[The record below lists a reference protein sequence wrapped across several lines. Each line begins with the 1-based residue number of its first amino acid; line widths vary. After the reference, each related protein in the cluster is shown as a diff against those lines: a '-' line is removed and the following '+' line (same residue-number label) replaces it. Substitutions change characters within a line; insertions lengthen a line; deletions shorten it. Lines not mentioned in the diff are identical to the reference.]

1 MLISFEVKIYLYIEY
16 YIFIEKNK
24 MDFCVLM
31 RKDIF
36 GILYIKSKL

>member
-24 MDFCVLM
+24 MDFCVLT